1 MEDNKNYERSE
12 HLEDITD
19 ASMKDD
25 YFNASRNIDR
35 KYITIEGA
43 RENNLK
49 NINVKIPRDKF
60 VVVTGLSG
68 SGKSSL
74 AFDTIYAEGQRRY
87 MESLSS
93 YARQFLGQAEKPDVD
108 KIEGLSPAISI
119 DQKSTNR
126 NPRSTVG
133 TVTEIYDYFRLLYA
147 RVGIPHCPNCGK
159 VISRQTVDQMVDE
172 IMKLPERT
180 KFMVLA
186 PVVRGRKGEHVKLLE
201 KAKKSGFVRVVVDG
215 SMYELSEEIKLDKN
229 KKHSIDIVVDR
240 LVVRQDVERRLTDSI
255 ETALQLAEGLMKIEV
270 IGERDENGVQK
281 ENAVINFSDS
291 FSCPDCGISI
301 DEIEPRSFSFNNPFG
316 ACPTCAG
323 LGFKMEFDPDLMIP
337 DQSLSINDG
346 AIVVLGWQSCNDGKS
361 YSNAILRAL
370 SAEYGFSLDTPFQE
384 YPQDIKDLLLYG
396 KNSRPVKVYY
406 KGQRGEGVY
415 DITFEGLLKSVAR
428 RYRETSAESTKAEYE
443 TFMTITPCEVC
454 GGKRLKPTALAVTV
468 GDKNIAELTELP
480 ITELAKFM
488 KELELTDRQKMIG
501 AAILKEIRSRLHF
514 LIDVGLDYLCLSRGT
529 SMLSGGEAQRIR
541 LATQIGSGL
550 VGVAYILD
558 EPSIGLHQRD
568 NDKLIAALKN
578 LRDLGNTLIVVEH
591 DEDTMR
597 AADHIIDIGPGAGA
611 NGGYVVAEGTAE
623 DIMKC
628 ENSITGDYLSGRKK
642 IEVPDVRR
650 KPTGWLTVKNAYE
663 NNLKHIDVDIPL
675 GIMTCVTGVSGSG
688 KSSLV
693 NEILYKKLARRLNKS
708 RIKAGKHDHI
718 IGYDA
723 LDKIINIDQSP
734 IGRTPRS
741 NPATYTGTFDLIR
754 DMFAG
759 TKDAKA
765 RGYGKGRFSFNVS
778 GGRCEACRG
787 DGIIKIEMHFLPDI
801 YVPCEVCGGKRYNRE
816 TLEVKYKGKSIN
828 EVLDMT
834 VDEACEFF
842 ANVPRILRKIET
854 LRDVGLGYIRL
865 GQPST
870 TLSGGEAQRIKL
882 ATELSRRGTG
892 KTIYV
897 LDEPTTGLH
906 FADVHRLVDILRRL
920 SEGGNTVVVIEHNL
934 DVIKTADYIIDM
946 GPEGGAGGGT
956 VIASGTPEEV
966 AKIPQSYTGQY
977 LKRYLGM

>member
-1 MEDNKNYERSE
+1 
-12 HLEDITD
+12 
-19 ASMKDD
+19 
-25 YFNASRNIDR
+25 
-35 KYITIEGA
+35 
-43 RENNLK
+43 
-49 NINVKIPRDKF
+49 
-60 VVVTGLSG
+60 
-68 SGKSSL
+68 
-74 AFDTIYAEGQRRY
+74 
-87 MESLSS
+87 
-93 YARQFLGQAEKPDVD
+93 
-108 KIEGLSPAISI
+108 
-119 DQKSTNR
+119 
-126 NPRSTVG
+126 
-133 TVTEIYDYFRLLYA
+133 
-147 RVGIPHCPNCGK
+147 
-159 VISRQTVDQMVDE
+159 
-172 IMKLPERT
+172 
-180 KFMVLA
+180 
-186 PVVRGRKGEHVKLLE
+186 
-201 KAKKSGFVRVVVDG
+201 
-215 SMYELSEEIKLDKN
+215 MYELSEEIKLDKN

-361 YSNAILRAL
+361 YSNAILKAL
-370 SAEYGFSLDTPFQE
+370 GKEYGFSLDTPFQD

-514 LIDVGLDYLCLSRGT
+514 LIDVGLDYMCLSRGT
-529 SMLSGGEAQRIR
+529 STLSGGEAQRIR

-956 VIASGTPEEV
+956 VIARGTPEEV

>member
-1 MEDNKNYERSE
+1 M
-12 HLEDITD
+12 
-19 ASMKDD
+19 
-25 YFNASRNIDR
+25 
-35 KYITIEGA
+35 
-43 RENNLK
+43 
-49 NINVKIPRDKF
+49 
-60 VVVTGLSG
+60 
-68 SGKSSL
+68 
-74 AFDTIYAEGQRRY
+74 
-87 MESLSS
+87 
-93 YARQFLGQAEKPDVD
+93 
-108 KIEGLSPAISI
+108 
-119 DQKSTNR
+119 
-126 NPRSTVG
+126 
-133 TVTEIYDYFRLLYA
+133 
-147 RVGIPHCPNCGK
+147 
-159 VISRQTVDQMVDE
+159 
-172 IMKLPERT
+172 
-180 KFMVLA
+180 
-186 PVVRGRKGEHVKLLE
+186 
-201 KAKKSGFVRVVVDG
+201 
-215 SMYELSEEIKLDKN
+215 
-229 KKHSIDIVVDR
+229 
-240 LVVRQDVERRLTDSI
+240 
-255 ETALQLAEGLMKIEV
+255 
-270 IGERDENGVQK
+270 
-281 ENAVINFSDS
+281 
-291 FSCPDCGISI
+291 
-301 DEIEPRSFSFNNPFG
+301 
-316 ACPTCAG
+316 
-323 LGFKMEFDPDLMIP
+323 
-337 DQSLSINDG
+337 
-346 AIVVLGWQSCNDGKS
+346 
-361 YSNAILRAL
+361 
-370 SAEYGFSLDTPFQE
+370 
-384 YPQDIKDLLLYG
+384 
-396 KNSRPVKVYY
+396 YY

-529 SMLSGGEAQRIR
+529 STLSGGEAQRIR